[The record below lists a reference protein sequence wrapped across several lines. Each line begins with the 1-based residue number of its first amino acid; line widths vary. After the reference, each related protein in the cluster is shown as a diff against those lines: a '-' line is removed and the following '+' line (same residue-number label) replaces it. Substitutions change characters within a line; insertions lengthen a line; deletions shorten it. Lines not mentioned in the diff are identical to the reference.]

1 MKVLNL
7 DGIFWSK
14 QVHYVDFR
22 IQLIWTSLTNL
33 TNLAIF
39 AISANK
45 TILCQFGQFVTNLII
60 FWYLDNFESFLF
72 KISPIVGKSQT
83 IIKNVDNFE
92 KLNFFLQFFK
102 FWTRFTIF
110 YILSIFDS
118 VEIFFI
124 FILMFLTIFIFFEKF
139 FVIVYNFRQI
149 WKVFWKYFFMFLT
162 IVESFGNSL

>member
-1 MKVLNL
+1 MQCKSPACSILQTFAFKGTQISLCHFDHLLYNFRIMVRSEANRKITWKCWTLMNL

-45 TILCQFGQFVTNLII
+45 TILCQIGQFVTNLII

-83 IIKNVDNFE
+83 IIK
-92 KLNFFLQFFK
+92 KCWQ
-102 FWTRFTIF
+102 
-110 YILSIFDS
+110 
-118 VEIFFI
+118 
-124 FILMFLTIFIFFEKF
+124 
-139 FVIVYNFRQI
+139 
-149 WKVFWKYFFMFLT
+149 FWKLKLLFAIF
-162 IVESFGNSL
+162 